1 MGIRINKH
9 IGYALRRPAE
19 FWRAM
24 RPVFAVVNELELH
37 SEFLPWA
44 NENIEAVRALLPPTS
59 LQHTHAEVFLDPSVI
74 DERDRWT
81 AVGHCVAYSDEG
93 GDPEIVLLR
102 PVASTSWFRRDDT
115 IDYCEEKLR
124 RGDEAMPHVEYLDVP
139 IHPQDERTRI
149 PVCVAAILLRL
160 GIPELVPELRE
171 AVYTY
176 WG

>member
-9 IGYALRRPAE
+9 IGYAVRRPAD
-19 FWRAM
+19 FWRGM
-24 RPVFAVVNELELH
+24 RSVFDVVCEIKLH
-37 SEFLPWA
+37 EEFLPWA

-59 LQHTHAEVFLDPSVI
+59 LQHTHAEVFLDPCVI
-74 DERDRWT
+74 HERDRWT
-81 AVGHCVAYSDEG
+81 AVGHCLAHSDEG
-93 GDPEIVLLR
+93 GDPEVLVVR
-102 PVASTSWFRRDDT
+102 PVASPRWFRTDDT
-115 IDYCEEKLR
+115 LDYYEEKLR
-124 RGDEAMPHVEYLDVP
+124 HGDAHMPHVEYLDRP
-139 IHPQDERTRI
+139 IYPQDERTRL